1 MRHETSLTVHDEH
14 HPAPPNSGRRQ
25 ARLLAIGLAV
35 VATVIGGC
43 GDNQTDRAGGPPS
56 SRLVDPTKPAP
67 LINALDIDPK
77 TNEFLLTTNRGF
89 FRIDPNTS
97 RVTKVN
103 AAVRARGESS
113 GLGTFLE
120 IAVAPSG
127 RLVGSGHPDRQGSL
141 PAVLGLIDSGDGG
154 RSWQAVSR
162 LGAADLHKIVFKHG
176 RMYAIDAV
184 AGALMQS
191 RDAGKTF
198 SEQFTPVGV
207 PINDFDVDPANPDR
221 IVAASES
228 ALYRSD
234 NAGRTWKLLANNFG
248 IRLAWPAPDSLYRAL
263 KDGAVQRSADGGA
276 TWQSSGRVGGEP
288 YEFKTV
294 SRNELY
300 LALSDGT
307 ILRTQD
313 RGQTWRESFR
323 P

>member
-1 MRHETSLTVHDEH
+1 M
-14 HPAPPNSGRRQ
+14 AIC
-25 ARLLAIGLAV
+25 LAILAG
-35 VATVIGGC
+35 VIAGC
-43 GDNQTDRAGGPPS
+43 GDSQGDRAGGPPS
-56 SRLVDPTKPAP
+56 SRLVDLTKPAP
-67 LINALDIDPK
+67 LVNALDIDP
-77 TNEFLLTTNRGF
+77 TTGDFLLTTNRGF
-89 FRIDPNTS
+89 YRIDPGTS

-103 AAVRARGESS
+103 ATVDARGESS
-113 GLGTFLE
+113 ALGTFLE

-141 PAVLGLIDSGDGG
+141 PSVLGLMESGDGG
-154 RSWQAVSR
+154 RSWRVVSR
-162 LGAADLHKIVFKHG
+162 LGAADLHKIVFKHD

-184 AGALMQS
+184 AGALLQS

-198 SEQFTPVGV
+198 GEQFTPVGV
-207 PINDFDVDPANPDR
+207 PINDFEVDPANPGR

-288 YEFKTV
+288 YEFKAV
-294 SRNELY
+294 SRHELY

>member
-1 MRHETSLTVHDEH
+1 MPRRSPPQDEH
-14 HPAPPNSGRRQ
+14 QSTPRDSRRRQ
-25 ARLLAIGLAV
+25 ARHVAVGLAILAG
-35 VATVIGGC
+35 VIASC
-43 GDNQTDRAGGPPS
+43 GDNRADRAGGPPS
-56 SRLVDPTKPAP
+56 SRLVDLTRPSP

-77 TNEFLLTTNRGF
+77 TGDFLLTTNRGF
-89 FRIDPNTS
+89 YRIDPDTS
-97 RVTKVN
+97 RVMKVD
-103 AAVRARGESS
+103 ATVVARGETS

-127 RLVGSGHPDRQGSL
+127 RLVGSGHPDRQESL
-141 PAVLGLIDSGDGG
+141 PAVLGLIDSTDGG
-154 RSWQAVSR
+154 RSWRAVSR
-162 LGAADLHKIVFKHG
+162 LGTADLHKIVFKHG

-184 AGALMQS
+184 AGALLQS

-198 SEQFTPVGV
+198 SEQYTPVGV

-221 IVAASES
+221 IVAASAS

-248 IRLAWPAPDSLYRAL
+248 IRLAWPAADGLYRAL
-263 KDGAVQRSADGGA
+263 KDGAVQRSADAGA

-288 YEFKTV
+288 YEFKAV